1 MESNINNL
9 LIKKL
14 SKSPYLTRRNLE
26 LLLGSKRRTLDYR
39 IFSLIKNGV
48 LIKLKSGFYMSS
60 QYVQE
65 ETESERYLEYIGCML
80 KQPSYV
86 SLRYALSKY
95 NLIPESIFSI
105 TYVTT
110 KKTDRFDTAMQS
122 FVYSNITEKF
132 FTGFTQVQY
141 KDKIINFA
149 KPYKA
154 IFDLFYY
161 AKMSSLAEASEC
173 VQSSRINWEYVDRSN
188 KLQLKKLLITSNVQK
203 MQRVL
208 QTLQAEKLI

>member
-1 MESNINNL
+1 MESTINNL

-48 LIKLKSGFYMSS
+48 LIKLKSGFYISTEYLRE
-60 QYVQE
+60 Q
-65 ETESERYLEYIGCML
+65 TESERYLEYIGCML

-95 NLIPESIFSI
+95 SLIPESIFAI

-132 FTGFTQVQY
+132 FTGFTTVQY

-161 AKMSSLAEASEC
+161 AKIASLAETREY
-173 VQSSRINWEYVDRSN
+173 VYSSRINWEYLN
-188 KLQLKKLLITSNVQK
+188 QGGKIQLKKLLITSNLQK

-208 QTLQAEKLI
+208 QTLQADKLI